1 MYRDSC
7 IETTI
12 SCGGSSYLKD
22 LRIIG
27 NRRLEDII
35 IVDNAVLCFALH
47 LTNGV
52 PILPFFT
59 DKQDDEL
66 IHLLYYLE
74 SIAECDD
81 VRVRNREAF
90 SLEDMLN
97 NHESQYSF
105 LFDNSLNFAEDA
117 AEEVYH
123 TPDHGII
130 ESYHENNEYQLN
142 NSHQLISD

>member
-1 MYRDSC
+1 
-7 IETTI
+7 
-12 SCGGSSYLKD
+12 
-22 LRIIG
+22 
-27 NRRLEDII
+27 LEDII
-35 IVDNAVLCFALH
+35 IVDNAVLCFALQ

-59 DKQDDEL
+59 DTQDDEL
-66 IHLLYYLE
+66 LHLHYYLE

-105 LFDNSLNFAEDA
+105 LFDNSMNFAEDV
-117 AEEVYH
+117 AEDVYV
-123 TPDHGII
+123 TPDHGI
-130 ESYHENNEYQLN
+130 ESYHENNEYQVT
-142 NSHQLISD
+142 NSHQLITD

>member
-1 MYRDSC
+1 M
-7 IETTI
+7 
-12 SCGGSSYLKD
+12 KD

-27 NRRLEDII
+27 NRRLEDLIL
-35 IVDNAVLCFALH
+35 VDNAVLCFALQ

-66 IHLLYYLE
+66 VHLLYYLE

-90 SLEDMLN
+90 SLEEMLT
-97 NHESQYSF
+97 NHEQQYSF
-105 LFDNSLNFAEDA
+105 LFENSMNFGDDEA
-117 AEEVYH
+117 YR
-123 TPDHGII
+123 TPDHGIDSNQDEQLLLQNLALN
-130 ESYHENNEYQLN
+130 ESITPRT
-142 NSHQLISD
+142 SKA

>member
-1 MYRDSC
+1 
-7 IETTI
+7 
-12 SCGGSSYLKD
+12 
-22 LRIIG
+22 
-27 NRRLEDII
+27 LEDII
-35 IVDNAVLCFALH
+35 IVDNAVLCFALQ

-59 DKQDDEL
+59 DTQDDEL
-66 IHLLYYLE
+66 LHLHYYLE

-105 LFDNSLNFAEDA
+105 LFDNSMNFAEDV
-117 AEEVYH
+117 AEDVYV
-123 TPDHGII
+123 TPDHGI
-130 ESYHENNEYQLN
+130 ESYHENNEYQVTN
-142 NSHQLISD
+142 THQLITD